1 MRRTGSPPPGK
12 PTALAALGLGHPG
25 WRGWRTRGAD
35 CRGDEVLARLSAV
48 GGVVLLADTT
58 LTPTQANN
66 SEHPRHDQRQNMLIC
81 RNFANYRKPLGTQQ
95 GLRLFLVQG
104 CYFLWGGPWGLGCVG
119 HVEGHERPPEGLVK
133 CLMQDS
139 MDLLHRG
146 RREPTVQP
154 VAIEAL
160 DVRGS

>member
-58 LTPTQANN
+58 LTPTQANIGDRKQGRICSFTGI
-66 SEHPRHDQRQNMLIC
+66 SEHQRTTTISC
-81 RNFANYRKPLGTQQ
+81 IRFHAAEVAGSIPA
-95 GLRLFLVQG
+95 
-104 CYFLWGGPWGLGCVG
+104 
-119 HVEGHERPPEGLVK
+119 
-133 CLMQDS
+133 S
-139 MDLLHRG
+139 
-146 RREPTVQP
+146 PT
-154 VAIEAL
+154 
-160 DVRGS
+160 